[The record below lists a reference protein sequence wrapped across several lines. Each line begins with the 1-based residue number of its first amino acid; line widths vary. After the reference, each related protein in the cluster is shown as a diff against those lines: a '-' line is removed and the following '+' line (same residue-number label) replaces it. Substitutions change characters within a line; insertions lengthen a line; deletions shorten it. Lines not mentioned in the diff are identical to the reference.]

1 MRVIGFPI
9 SLTNQPKPN
18 RKAQAMHDAMRQ
30 RETDNVNAYRTH
42 QLRFCRI
49 LAQLAAHLPD

>member
-1 MRVIGFPI
+1 
-9 SLTNQPKPN
+9 
-18 RKAQAMHDAMRQ
+18 MHDAMRQ